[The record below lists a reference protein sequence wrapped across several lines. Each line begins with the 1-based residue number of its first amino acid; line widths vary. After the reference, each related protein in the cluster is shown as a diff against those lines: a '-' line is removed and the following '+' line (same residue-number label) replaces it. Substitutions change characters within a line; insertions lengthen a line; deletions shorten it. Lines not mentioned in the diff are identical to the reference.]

1 MTLLPIHP
9 LRAYVC
15 TVAPAFLPCGALTN
29 QHRPLT
35 ERQTV
40 EVKAISAD
48 GAVFE
53 AEKITGRMAVAC
65 RIAQAQATHQGVAA

>member
-1 MTLLPIHP
+1 MTLLPIYP
-9 LRAYVC
+9 LRSYVC
-15 TVAPAFLPCGALTN
+15 TVAPAFLPCGELVT
-29 QHRPLT
+29 QRGGLH

-40 EVKAISAD
+40 QVKAISAD

-65 RIAQAQATHQGVAA
+65 QVAGRQGAFA

>member
-15 TVAPAFLPCGALTN
+15 TVAPAFLPCGTLLS
-29 QHRPLT
+29 QRGPMS
-35 ERQTV
+35 ERQTI

-65 RIAQAQATHQGVAA
+65 RVAQAQAAHQGVTA